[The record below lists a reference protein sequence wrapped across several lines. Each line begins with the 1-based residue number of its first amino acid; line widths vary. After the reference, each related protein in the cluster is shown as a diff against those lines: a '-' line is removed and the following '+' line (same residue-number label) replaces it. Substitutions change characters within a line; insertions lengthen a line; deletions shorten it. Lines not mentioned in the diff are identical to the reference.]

1 MDGDRAAAVVETLDG
16 KLRSPPPLWLMRQA
30 GRYLPE
36 YREMRARTRNFLE
49 FCYSPDLAAEVTLQP
64 IARYDL
70 DAAIIFSDILVVCDA
85 VGIPVWFVEG
95 EGPRLEP
102 VRSIG
107 GLTGLSAGGVVGKL
121 EPVYRAI
128 ASVRRSLDSSKTLIG
143 FAGAPWTLAAYATE
157 GRTSRD
163 FEVAR
168 TWAWSDP
175 DGFGRL
181 IQLLSEAIVRHLV
194 AQFHAG
200 ADAVQLFD
208 SWAGVLA
215 PDQFARWVVEP
226 TRDIVA
232 RVRAE
237 VPGARII
244 GFPRGAGAKYISY
257 AQETGVNAV
266 GLDTAVDPAWAAR
279 EIPREIVLQGNLD
292 PLAVVAGGRAMTGQ
306 ASRILAAFESRPFVF
321 NLGHGVVPATP
332 PEHVAELVRFVRDQ
346 GKSA

>member
-1 MDGDRAAAVVETLDG
+1 MIGDRTSAIVETLDG
-16 KLRSPPPLWLMRQA
+16 KRRNPPPLWLMRQA

-36 YREMRARTRNFLE
+36 YRGVRAQTRNFLE
-49 FCYSPDLAAEVTLQP
+49 FCYNSDLAAEVTLQP
-64 IARYDL
+64 MARYDL

-102 VRSIG
+102 VRSSD
-107 GLTGLSAGGVVGKL
+107 GLAKLSVEGVVGKL
-121 EPVYRAI
+121 QPVYRAI
-128 ASVRRSLDSSKTLIG
+128 ASVRSSLDASKALIG

-175 DGFGRL
+175 DGFGQL
-181 IQLLSEAIVRHLV
+181 IRLLSEAIVRHLV

-200 ADAVQLFD
+200 ADVVQLFD

-215 PDQFARWVVEP
+215 PDQFERWVVEP

-244 GFPRGAGAKYISY
+244 GFPRGAGGKYICY
-257 AQETGVNAV
+257 AQKTGVTAV
-266 GLDTAVDPAWAAR
+266 GLDTGVDPVWAAR
-279 EIPREIVLQGNLD
+279 EIPSEIVLQGNLD
-292 PLAVVAGGRAMTGQ
+292 PLAVVSGGRAMAEQ
-306 ASRILAAFESRPFVF
+306 ISRILAAYCSRPFVF

-332 PEHVAELVRFVRDQ
+332 PEHVAELVSLVRGQ
-346 GKSA
+346 GKSR